1 MANIG
6 DLNVKINAKD
16 NTGRAFNKIDKNLNK
31 LKGAL
36 AIALPVA
43 VITNFAKST
52 LELADTIGKTADS
65 VGVSTKF
72 LQQFQFVAQQ
82 SGLTTE
88 EFNKG
93 LQTFT
98 KNIGQGGLRTMEAT
112 RSLQALGISLN
123 DQEGKTKSAEAV
135 FQELFV
141 ALDGVSSETRKAG
154 IMADLFGRA
163 GVKMSVM
170 AKSGSQAMME
180 LKESATGIIPD
191 DSIRRAEEFNDTMN
205 ELTREILLP
214 MQVIVI
220 GVANGFLDFL
230 ENLGLIE
237 RSKALSVVKRDLE
250 EVNKELEKQ
259 QERLD
264 AGNLGRA
271 RKGIEQKITSLRQ
284 QKLELEKEISDLQT
298 KERLDRSK
306 VTNDFDT
313 PFTQLR
319 QFSESLNQV
328 DKLLDKMSLQT
339 MKKLEDSIVD
349 SLKQGKL
356 AFEDFANF
364 VVEQLLRIAIQN
376 KIISPISKR
385 FENFLDSFDG
395 GGFTGSGVRAG
406 GVDGKGGF
414 PAILHPNESII
425 DHTRANMTGG
435 INVNFNIKTF
445 DASNFDEM
453 IVNRKTLIT
462 SIIQQAMNN
471 RGKQGIL

>member
-16 NTGRAFNKIDKNLNK
+16 NTGRAFNKIDITLNR

-36 AIALPVA
+36 AVALPVA

-163 GVKMSVM
+163 GVKMSVL

-230 ENLGLIE
+230 ENLG
-237 RSKALSVVKRDLE
+237 SVSYTHLT
-250 EVNKELEKQ
+250 LP
-259 QERLD
+259 
-264 AGNLGRA
+264 
-271 RKGIEQKITSLRQ
+271 T
-284 QKLELEKEISDLQT
+284 
-298 KERLDRSK
+298 
-306 VTNDFDT
+306 T
-313 PFTQLR
+313 PY
-319 QFSESLNQV
+319 V
-328 DKLLDKMSLQT
+328 
-339 MKKLEDSIVD
+339 
-349 SLKQGKL
+349 
-356 AFEDFANF
+356 
-364 VVEQLLRIAIQN
+364 
-376 KIISPISKR
+376 
-385 FENFLDSFDG
+385 
-395 GGFTGSGVRAG
+395 
-406 GVDGKGGF
+406 
-414 PAILHPNESII
+414 
-425 DHTRANMTGG
+425 
-435 INVNFNIKTF
+435 
-445 DASNFDEM
+445 
-453 IVNRKTLIT
+453 
-462 SIIQQAMNN
+462 
-471 RGKQGIL
+471 

>member
-16 NTGRAFNKIDKNLNK
+16 NTGRAFNKIDKNLNR

-36 AIALPVA
+36 AVALPVA

-364 VVEQLLRIAIQN
+364 VVEQLIRIAIQ
-376 KIISPISKR
+376 KSIIAPISKG

-425 DHTRANMTGG
+425 DHTRGNMTGG

>member
-16 NTGRAFNKIDKNLNK
+16 NTGRAFNKIDKNLNR

-36 AIALPVA
+36 AVALPVA

-425 DHTRANMTGG
+425 DHTRGNMTGG